1 MGKICHKSVLICKW
15 QSTLYRETKKR
26 EFGKELKARDYFP
39 TPEKIEKF
47 DKSSSVKNAKK
58 TLSDSR
64 IKGLKF

>member
-1 MGKICHKSVLICKW
+1 MAKYIIQGD
-15 QSTLYRETKKR
+15 KKR
-26 EFGKELKARDYFP
+26 EFEKELKARDYFP
-39 TPEKIEKF
+39 TPEKIAKF